1 MYAGARNVSL
11 KANLSDIMSKISKF
25 AEPLYTA
32 LNLLEE
38 KHNTNFRGSV
48 AVKQGLQLTKNTLL
62 ANIKASE
69 NQTGNFSKLSK
80 HEAESYAYQ
89 FRLLKQRFHYSDSIK
104 DTQLKKKPNNPN
116 KNNTNPNGI
125 FEKNCKSCGV
135 KIRHKPLIERGL
147 KATFGSIAGF
157 FSGAFFGTL
166 AAPGVGTIS
175 GAVVGAAGGLATG
188 DKSPDTCQLCCERCN
203 MKKKDCPCD
212 FTVPAD
218 YMNIYSDI

>member
-1 MYAGARNVSL
+1 MLIMYAGARNVSL

-104 DTQLKKKPNNPN
+104 DTIKEKPNNPN
-116 KNNTNPNGI
+116 KNNTNPNG
-125 FEKNCKSCGV
+125 F
-135 KIRHKPLIERGL
+135 
-147 KATFGSIAGF
+147 
-157 FSGAFFGTL
+157 
-166 AAPGVGTIS
+166 
-175 GAVVGAAGGLATG
+175 
-188 DKSPDTCQLCCERCN
+188 
-203 MKKKDCPCD
+203 
-212 FTVPAD
+212 
-218 YMNIYSDI
+218 